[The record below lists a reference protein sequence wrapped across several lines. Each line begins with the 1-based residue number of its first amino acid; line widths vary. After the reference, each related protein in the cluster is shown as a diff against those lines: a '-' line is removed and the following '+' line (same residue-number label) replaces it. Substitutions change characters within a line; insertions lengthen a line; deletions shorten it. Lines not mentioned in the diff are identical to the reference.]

1 MKKIISMLLIIA
13 LMLTFGC
20 AKDVKPDIVD
30 SGKNIALITG
40 VSGKDDEANKE
51 LIEAFDEINEYYLFK
66 YDIIEL
72 SSYNNAT
79 SRIESVFEHGYD
91 LIISADPIVNEKM
104 IAVSTAYPDQLVSLV
119 DSKSRLGIS
128 MNFDFQMQDASFL
141 AGYYAAT
148 MSETDIIAYIGVEDS
163 DDEEYRSGY
172 YVGAKTASPN
182 VVVLNKSL
190 KSYTDIEACEVLT
203 DALAKKNVDYI
214 FTNCGASALGVVE
227 IAKQNDI
234 KLINSEQ
241 YEPNDDSSYV
251 GRITKSNKKVGL
263 YLLVAFFS
271 EDFVKETI
279 DCGVAFDMVDFTLS
293 SEPSDELM
301 STLAELR
308 NQIREY
314 DVKIPRTIK
323 EAKTFNYE
331 EQLTTDNEKDDTTK
345 TDDKIEDK
353 TDNKDEIEDN
363 DSTEVDED
371 K

>member
-1 MKKIISMLLIIA
+1 MLLIIV

-20 AKDVKPDIVD
+20 AKDENPNIVD
-30 SGKNIALITG
+30 SGKKIALITG
-40 VSGKDDEANKE
+40 VSGKEDEGNKE

-66 YDIIEL
+66 YDVIEL

-79 SRIESVFEHGYD
+79 SRIESIFEQGYD
-91 LIISADPIVNEKM
+91 LIISADPIINEKV
-104 IAVSTAYPDQLVSLV
+104 IAVCSSYPDQLVSLI
-119 DSKSRLGIS
+119 DSKSRLDIS

-141 AGYYAAT
+141 AGYYTAT

-163 DDEEYRSGY
+163 DDEEYLSGY
-172 YVGAKTASPN
+172 YVGAMTANPN
-182 VVVLNKSL
+182 IVVYNKEV
-190 KSYTDIEACEVLT
+190 KSYTDIESCEMLAE
-203 DALAKKNVDYI
+203 DLAKKNVDYI
-214 FTNCGASALGVVE
+214 FTNCGASALGVTR
-227 IAKQNDI
+227 IAKQYDI

-251 GRITKSNKKVGL
+251 GKITKSNKKVGL

-293 SEPSDELM
+293 SEPSDKIM
-301 STLAELR
+301 SSLAELR

-314 DVKIPRTIK
+314 DVKIPRTM
-323 EAKTFNYE
+323 EDAKTFIYE
-331 EQLTTDNEKDDTTK
+331 NQLVDDSQKDDTTK
-345 TDDKIEDK
+345 TDDKNKTDEDK
-353 TDNKDEIEDN
+353 KIEDN